1 MKLIMKPS
9 FARLHLT
16 IKKHNEQMKK
26 FFLASL
32 LLMGMMAAFSQNN
45 PPTTYRPNVRS
56 SETDIRE
63 RLVALALQNPNYE
76 IADRNVNVA
85 EAQLRKAKGAWL
97 NVFFAQGN
105 LNELSLKQES
115 NNNTGLNGQVFY
127 PRYNFGINLPF
138 DFFSAKSNDVKVA
151 RETLLIAEA
160 EKNDRYRR
168 IRREVLS
175 KYEDYL
181 MHKEKLELQTR
192 MTQAE
197 YTRYKL
203 AEKDFE
209 DNLITAEVFNKAE
222 ATYFEQQIRKSELQ
236 RNLNVVKLEM
246 EEMIGVSF
254 DELVNKK

>member
-1 MKLIMKPS
+1 
-9 FARLHLT
+9 
-16 IKKHNEQMKK
+16 MKK
-26 FFLASL
+26 F
-32 LLMGMMAAFSQNN
+32 LMGSMLLATTMTAVAQTN
-45 PPTTYRPNVRS
+45 PPASYRPNVKS

-76 IADRNVNVA
+76 TSDRKVNIAEFN
-85 EAQLRKAKGAWL
+85 LKKAKGSWL
-97 NVFFAQGN
+97 QLFVASGNV
-105 LNELSLKQES
+105 NELSINQGGGGGIAEG
-115 NNNTGLNGQVFY
+115 GLYF
-127 PRYNFGINLPF
+127 PRYNFAINLPF
-138 DFFSAKSNDVKVA
+138 DFFSAKANDVKVA
-151 RETLLIAEA
+151 RENVLIAEA
-160 EKNDRYRR
+160 EKNDRYRK
-168 IRREVLS
+168 IRRDVLT

-254 DELVNKK
+254 DELLNKK

>member
-1 MKLIMKPS
+1 M
-9 FARLHLT
+9 
-16 IKKHNEQMKK
+16 QK
-26 FFLASL
+26 FFLGSL
-32 LLMGMMAAFSQNN
+32 LVISAMAALAQNN
-45 PPTTYRPNVRS
+45 PPAGYKPNVKS

-63 RLVALALQNPNYE
+63 RLVALALQNPGYE
-76 IADRNVNVA
+76 VVDRNVNVA
-85 EAQLRKAKGAWL
+85 DAQLKKAKGAWL

-115 NNNTGLNGQVFY
+115 NNNNGGLNGQVFY

-160 EKNDRYRR
+160 QKNERYRR

-209 DNLITAEVFNKAE
+209 DNLITAEIFNKAE

-236 RNLNVVKLEM
+236 RNLNVVKLEL

>member
-1 MKLIMKPS
+1 MNKYLFS
-9 FARLHLT
+9 
-16 IKKHNEQMKK
+16 
-26 FFLASL
+26 SL
-32 LLMGMMAAFSQNN
+32 FLLMATATAAQVK
-45 PPTTYRPNVRS
+45 PPTPQTSTPYRPNVRS

-85 EAQLRKAKGAWL
+85 EFNLRKAKGSWL
-97 NVFFAQGN
+97 ALFNATGN
-105 LNELSLKQES
+105 INELSIKQGGGNVAEG
-115 NNNTGLNGQVFY
+115 GLYF
-127 PRYNFGINLPF
+127 PRYNFSVNLPF

-151 RETLLIAEA
+151 RENVLKAEA
-160 EKNDRYRR
+160 EKNERYRR
-168 IRREVLS
+168 IRREVLT

-192 MTQAE
+192 LTQAE

-209 DNLITAEVFNKAE
+209 DNLVTAEVFNKAE
-222 ATYFEQQIRKSELQ
+222 ATYFEQQIRKTELQ
-236 RNLNVVKLEM
+236 RNLNVVKLEL

>member
-1 MKLIMKPS
+1 MKPILK
-9 FARLHLT
+9 R
-16 IKKHNEQMKK
+16 
-26 FFLASL
+26 FFMGSL
-32 LLMGMMAAFSQNN
+32 LLAGSLAAFSQNN
-45 PPTTYRPNVRS
+45 PPRTYSPNVKS
-56 SETDIRE
+56 KETDIRE

-85 EAQLRKAKGAWL
+85 EANLRKAKGAWL
-97 NVFFAQGN
+97 NIFFVAGN

-115 NNNTGLNGQVFY
+115 NNLNGLNGQVFY
-127 PRYNFGINLPF
+127 PRYNFGINLPL

-151 RETLLIAEA
+151 RETVLIAEA
-160 EKNDRYRR
+160 EKNERYRR
-168 IRREVLS
+168 IRREVLT

-222 ATYFEQQIRKSELQ
+222 ATYFEQQIRKTELQ

-254 DELVNKK
+254 DEILNKK

>member
-1 MKLIMKPS
+1 M
-9 FARLHLT
+9 T
-16 IKKHNEQMKK
+16 V
-26 FFLASL
+26 LA
-32 LLMGMMAAFSQNN
+32 QVTPPNN
-45 PPTTYRPNVRS
+45 YRPNVKS

-63 RLVALALQNPNYE
+63 KLVALALQNPNYE
-76 IADRNVNVA
+76 IADRNVNVV
-85 EAQLRKAKGAWL
+85 ESNLKRAKGAWL
-97 NVFFAQGN
+97 NIFFAQGN

-115 NNNTGLNGQVFY
+115 NNNNGLNGQVFY
-127 PRYNFGINLPF
+127 PWYNFGINLPF
-138 DFFSAKSNDVKVA
+138 DFFSARSNEVKAA
-151 RETLLIAEA
+151 RENLLIAEA
-160 EKNDRYRR
+160 EKNQRYRL

-254 DELVNKK
+254 DDLVNKK

>member
-1 MKLIMKPS
+1 MKLIMKKY
-9 FARLHLT
+9 LLG
-16 IKKHNEQMKK
+16 
-26 FFLASL
+26 SL
-32 LLMGMMAAFSQNN
+32 LMVSSLAAFAQNN
-45 PPTTYRPNVRS
+45 PQRSYSPNVKS

-63 RLVALALQNPNYE
+63 RLVALALQNPGYE
-76 IADRNVNVA
+76 ISDRRVNVA
-85 EAQLRKAKGAWL
+85 EANLRRAKGAWL

-105 LNELSLKQES
+105 LNELSLKQQ
-115 NNNTGLNGQVFY
+115 NGGGGTGLEGQVFY
-127 PRYNFGINLPF
+127 PRYNFGINIPL

-151 RETLLIAEA
+151 RETVLIAEA
-160 EKNDRYRR
+160 EKNERYRL
-168 IRREVLS
+168 IRRQVLT

-181 MHKEKLELQTR
+181 MHKEKLELQIR

-209 DNLITAEVFNKAE
+209 ENAITAEVFNKAE